1 MQSHK
6 LDMKSDMKSDIKSD
20 IKSTLPS
27 ICCTLYAQ
35 ASQPSNQVV
44 FEIEIV
50 GNLDEKSLAFSEMP
64 TATRRAT
71 AL

>member
-1 MQSHK
+1 MAKRLTYCSAPTWRMQSHK
-6 LDMKSDMKSDIKSD
+6 LDMKSD

-27 ICCTLYAQ
+27 ICCTIYAQ

-50 GNLDEKSLAFSEMP
+50 GNLAE
-64 TATRRAT
+64 
-71 AL
+71 